1 LSETSFKLH
10 DDVKF
15 ECASLI
21 VGWYEDSGNTGY
33 GSLNYLKDKLNCRL
47 LAEIEPAGYFPMNN
61 ILISDDVAQFPESKL
76 YYCPD
81 KQLLLFLSSSPSG
94 DWYKFLNTVID
105 MASYHCRLLHIYFL
119 GGMVALNSHT
129 APRQISAVVSA
140 AGVKKVIQG
149 DEIDTSM
156 DYETPEGQ
164 RPTMNSFLMW
174 IAKKREI
181 PSAGFWI
188 PVPFYFAGV
197 DDPRGWLKILEFLD
211 KSFDLGLDFADLD
224 KIISAQ
230 EAKISRARNE
240 NSELDEIFKRLET
253 GQLLTPEENEKVA
266 AEIEEILKPGS

>member
-1 LSETSFKLH
+1 MSEISFKLH

-33 GSLNYLKDKLNCRL
+33 GSLNYLKDKVNCRL

-76 YYCPD
+76 YYCPE

-105 MASYHCRLLHIYFL
+105 MASYHCRLQQIYFL
-119 GGMVALNSHT
+119 GGMVTLNSHAT
-129 APRQISAVVSA
+129 PRQISAVVSA
-140 AGVKKVIQG
+140 AGVKKLIQG

-174 IAKKREI
+174 IAKKRGI
-181 PSAGFWI
+181 PGAGFWI
-188 PVPFYFAGV
+188 PVPFYLAGV

-240 NSELDEIFKRLET
+240 NGELDELFKRLET
-253 GQLLTPEENEKVA
+253 GQLLTPEENEKIVA
-266 AEIEEILKPGS
+266 NIEEVLKPGS